1 MKSYG
6 RIDKFWDD
14 AKFRALIGDTLR
26 MAKERGVPL
35 AVHQDDDGNIVV
47 SRARDDYSFMYACV
61 AVAHRNEST
70 GECRT
75 ALVGAMPYEFYTIEQ
90 MIPIARD
97 ALARGIFEY
106 DASGSYQTVQKR
118 LRDAAECAE
127 RMARMRGEPFIA
139 GMTDRGITV
148 APMSERHRF
157 VEQAACVFTEHAA
170 WSLPDAITSWSATLD
185 MQHKARHSE
194 ITFAS
199 DLRSAM
205 IEDPARRIHH
215 AMIRV
220 RNRRNEAAR
229 EAQRAGNQVGSDPT
243 GES

>member
-14 AKFRALIGDTLR
+14 VKFRALIGDALR

-170 WSLPDAITSWSATLD
+170 WSLPDAITSWSVILD

-205 IEDPARRIHH
+205 IEDPARRIHS

-220 RNRRNEAAR
+220 RNQQNEAAR
-229 EAQRAGNQVGSDPT
+229 GVRGAGNQVGSNPA

>member
-14 AKFRALIGDTLR
+14 AKFRALIGDTLQ
-26 MAKERGVPL
+26 MAGERGVPL
-35 AVHQDDDGNIVV
+35 AVYQDDDGNIVV
-47 SRARDDYSFMYACV
+47 SRARDDWSFMYAFV

-70 GECRT
+70 GECKT
-75 ALVGAMPYEFYTIEQ
+75 GLVGVMPYELYTIEQ

-97 ALARGIFEY
+97 ALTRGIFEY
-106 DASGSYQTVQKR
+106 DASGPSGTVQKR
-118 LRDAAECAE
+118 LRGAVECAE
-127 RMARMRGEPFIA
+127 RMASIRGEPFIA
-139 GMTDRGITV
+139 GLTDRGITV
-148 APMSERHRF
+148 APMSERRRF

-185 MQHKARHSE
+185 MQHKAYYSE

-199 DLRSAM
+199 NLRSAM
-205 IEDPARRIHH
+205 IEDPARRIHS
-215 AMIRV
+215 AMMRV
-220 RNRRNEAAR
+220 RNQQKEAAQGAR
-229 EAQRAGNQVGSDPT
+229 GAGNQVGSDPT

>member
-14 AKFRALIGDTLR
+14 AKFRALIGDALR

-35 AVHQDDDGNIVV
+35 AVYQDDDGNIVV
-47 SRARDDYSFMYACV
+47 SRARDDWFFMYACV
-61 AVAHRNEST
+61 AVVHRNKST
-70 GECRT
+70 GECKT
-75 ALVGAMPYEFYTIEQ
+75 GLVGVMPYELYTIEQ

-106 DASGSYQTVQKR
+106 DASGPSQIVQKC
-118 LRDAAECAE
+118 LRGAAECAE

-139 GMTDRGITV
+139 GLTDRGITV
-148 APMSERHRF
+148 APMSERRRF
-157 VEQAACVFTEHAA
+157 VEQAACVFTGHAA

-185 MQHKARHSE
+185 MQHKAYYSE
-194 ITFAS
+194 ITFVS

-205 IEDPARRIHH
+205 IEDPARRIHS
-215 AMIRV
+215 AIMRV
-220 RNRRNEAAR
+220 RNQRNEAAQ
-229 EAQRAGNQVGSDPT
+229 EARRAGNQVGSDPAR
-243 GES
+243 ES